1 MLIKEHEM
9 NGLCLNY
16 VTKSSKSSKKKN
28 LVCLSSNIIHK
39 HPKNKAKAKHGSF
52 L

>member
-16 VTKSSKSSKKKN
+16 VTKSSKSSKKKKFSM
-28 LVCLSSNIIHK
+28 LIKQHYTQT
-39 HPKNKAKAKHGSF
+39 PKKQSKSKTW
-52 L
+52 